1 MKLKCSFREDLN
13 PIWAAAAGIEVSNGA
28 LMKMNRATSF
38 LVCRRG
44 ADVATA
50 HSGGTKK
57 SSEFFSVTN

>member
-1 MKLKCSFREDLN
+1 MLYKDLVALPLRN
-13 PIWAAAAGIEVSNGA
+13 AFKRVSNDG

-50 HSGGTKK
+50 HSGTKK
-57 SSEFFSVTN
+57 RFEIFF

>member
-13 PIWAAAAGIEVSNGA
+13 PILAAAAGIEVSNGA

-38 LVCRRG
+38 LVCRLG

-50 HSGGTKK
+50 HSGTKK
-57 SSEFFSVTN
+57 RFDIFSITN